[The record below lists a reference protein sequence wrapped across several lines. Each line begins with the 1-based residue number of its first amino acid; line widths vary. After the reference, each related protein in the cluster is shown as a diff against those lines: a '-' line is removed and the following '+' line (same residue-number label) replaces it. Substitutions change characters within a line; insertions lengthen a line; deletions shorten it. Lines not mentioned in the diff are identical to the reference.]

1 MRHQKIKTNNT
12 MEENGSTQMEQ
23 DIIAKIGDNKT
34 REKAFSD
41 GIFIDEPKRNEL
53 VGFYTYRGEACILDG
68 LGMDVSF
75 SAYSEKTQ
83 AIIHAA
89 IMSNKYK

>member
-1 MRHQKIKTNNT
+1 
-12 MEENGSTQMEQ
+12 MEAKGSTQMEQ

-34 REKAFSD
+34 REKAFID
-41 GIFIDEPKRNEL
+41 GIFIDEPKRNEI
-53 VGFYTYRGEACILDG
+53 VGFYPYRGEACILDG

>member
-1 MRHQKIKTNNT
+1 MNISNKT
-12 MEENGSTQMEQ
+12 MGAKGSSQMEQ

-75 SAYSEKTQ
+75 SEYSEKTQ

>member
-1 MRHQKIKTNNT
+1 
-12 MEENGSTQMEQ
+12 METKGASQMEQ
-23 DIIAKIGDNKT
+23 DILDKIGNNKT
-34 REKAFSD
+34 KEKAFSD
-41 GIFIDEPKRNEL
+41 GIFIDEPKRNEI

-75 SAYSEKTQ
+75 STYSEKTQ
-83 AIIHAA
+83 TIIHSA